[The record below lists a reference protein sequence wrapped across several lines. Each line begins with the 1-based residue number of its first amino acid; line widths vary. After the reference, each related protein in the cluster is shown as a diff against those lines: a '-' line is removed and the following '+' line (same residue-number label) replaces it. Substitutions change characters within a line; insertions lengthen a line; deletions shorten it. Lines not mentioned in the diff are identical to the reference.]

1 MFSLSSSFFSFDV
14 TGNIQ
19 EVILQERLEKEDEIL
34 VSLAGLKQVL
44 LLLSSTFLCPS
55 NLLILSPFFLFYS
68 FCILLFCLLVA
79 VLLVHQTLWCIFI
92 CNNKTQ
98 L

>member
-1 MFSLSSSFFSFDV
+1 MRVYLGCFLSLPFFSFDV

-44 LLLSSTFLCPS
+44 LLLSLTFLCPS
-55 NLLILSPFFLFYS
+55 ELLILSLVFSYFILFVYCC
-68 FCILLFCLLVA
+68 FALL
-79 VLLVHQTLWCIFI
+79 
-92 CNNKTQ
+92 
-98 L
+98 